1 MKKTN
6 LRSSSGNNIDFWAF
20 ILYVFL
26 LAIGF
31 LNIYSVTSDVN
42 QSTFHLSQIATKQLI
57 WIGGAGL
64 IILTIIFANV
74 VIIEYF
80 SYYFYGLIIILNIAV
95 LFLGHEVAGAKSWF
109 GFGGFGIQP
118 SEFAKVATAMALAK
132 FLGTYGIKFRGWK
145 NISIALAIFILP
157 MVIILIQN
165 DTGSALVYLSFFLVV
180 YREGMPGYFLIA
192 AIWLGILGIISIIFQ
207 SYNISLGYLHGL
219 FLGLGSILVYFSRKN
234 RQIVL
239 LVLIISIGSSLFSGV
254 VGWAYGKLFKNYQK
268 DRIEIVLGLKEDKR
282 GMGYN
287 LEQSKIALGA
297 GGLSGRGFTKGTQT
311 KMGFVPEQHTDFI
324 FCTIGEEW
332 GFLGVFVFFSAFVSL
347 MIRLIYLAERQSDS
361 YGRVLGYS
369 ACCILFFHFFINIG
383 MTIGLIP
390 VIGIPLPFVSFGGSS
405 LWGFTLLLFT
415 FLRYDQ
421 IRKN

>member
-1 MKKTN
+1 MKKTS

-42 QSTFHLSQIATKQLI
+42 QSTFHLSQIATRQLI

-145 NISIALAIFILP
+145 NISIALAIFMLP
-157 MVIILIQN
+157 MLIILIQN

-287 LEQSKIALGA
+287 LEQSKIAIGA

-347 MIRLIYLAERQSDS
+347 MIRLVYLAERQSDS

-383 MTIGLIP
+383 MTIGLVP

>member
-42 QSTFHLSQIATKQLI
+42 QSTFHLSQIATRQLI

-165 DTGSALVYLSFFLVV
+165 DTGSALVYFSFFLVV

-254 VGWAYGKLFKNYQK
+254 VGWAYSKLFKNYQK

-287 LEQSKIALGA
+287 LEQSKIAIGA

-332 GFLGVFVFFSAFVSL
+332 GFLGVFVFFSAFISL

>member
-1 MKKTN
+1 MKNTI

-42 QSTFHLSQIATKQLI
+42 QSTFHLSQIATRQLI

-145 NISIALAIFILP
+145 NTSVALGIFLLP

-287 LEQSKIALGA
+287 LEQSKIAIGA
-297 GGLSGRGFTKGTQT
+297 GGLFGRGFTKGTQT

-332 GFLGVFVFFSAFVSL
+332 GFAGVFVFFSAFVSL
-347 MIRLIYLAERQSDS
+347 MIRLIYLAERQSDA

>member
-1 MKKTN
+1 MKKTS
-6 LRSSSGNNIDFWAF
+6 LRYSSGNNIDFWAF

-42 QSTFHLSQIATKQLI
+42 QSTFHLSQIATRQLI

-64 IILTIIFANV
+64 IILAIIFANV

-145 NISIALAIFILP
+145 NISIALAIFLFP
-157 MVIILIQN
+157 MIIILIQN

-180 YREGMPGYFLIA
+180 YREGMPRYFLIA

-287 LEQSKIALGA
+287 LEQSKIAIGA

-332 GFLGVFVFFSAFVSL
+332 GFAGVFVFFSAFVSL
-347 MIRLIYLAERQSDS
+347 MIRLIYLAERQSDA

-415 FLRYDQ
+415 FLRYHQ

>member
-1 MKKTN
+1 MKKN
-6 LRSSSGNNIDFWAF
+6 SLRSSSGNNIDFWAF

-26 LAIGF
+26 LTIGF

-42 QSTFHLSQIATKQLI
+42 QSTFHLSQIASRQLI
-57 WIGGAGL
+57 WICGAGL

-74 VIIEYF
+74 VIIDYF

-145 NISIALAIFILP
+145 NISIALAIFLFP
-157 MVIILIQN
+157 MIIILIQN

-234 RQIVL
+234 RQIFL

-287 LEQSKIALGA
+287 LEQSKIAIGA

>member
-287 LEQSKIALGA
+287 LEQSKIAIGA

>member
-42 QSTFHLSQIATKQLI
+42 QGTFHLSQIATKQLI

-80 SYYFYGLIIILNIAV
+80 SYYFYGLINILNIAV

-254 VGWAYGKLFKNYQK
+254 VGWAYSKLFKNYQK

-287 LEQSKIALGA
+287 LEQSKIAIGA